1 LKTEVFFH
9 TPHVEGIFMAFK
21 AAFVFVAPEVDS
33 SKSRSTIQT
42 PQVELITVGTGSY
55 ADAEQIVVELLAEGV
70 VAFELCAG
78 FGDEGVARIKKIIA
92 GRAQVGVVRFDAH
105 PGFDFKSGDELFQ

>member
-1 LKTEVFFH
+1 
-9 TPHVEGIFMAFK
+9 MAFK
-21 AAFVFVAPEVDS
+21 AAFVFVGPEVDS
-33 SKSRSTIQT
+33 SKSRYVFHT

-55 ADAEQIVVELLAEGV
+55 ADAEKIVAELLAEGV

-78 FGDEGVARIKKIIA
+78 FGDEGVARIKKIVA

-105 PGFDFKSGDELFQ
+105 PGFNFKSGDELFQ